1 MQCYLISWFLKAENL
16 LEKVREQGCER
27 QWIYN
32 GDSQGDKKIVRMP
45 KSQGGGCDFTPPE
58 ILMSKIIL
66 LTFLIWLTV
75 CFYLNELILNTKLK
89 NLVYHSM
96 DKKKCRP

>member
-45 KSQGGGCDFTPPE
+45 REAGMTSLP
-58 ILMSKIIL
+58 LR
-66 LTFLIWLTV
+66 
-75 CFYLNELILNTKLK
+75 Y
-89 NLVYHSM
+89 
-96 DKKKCRP
+96 